1 MIASREYV
9 KDLLLKVLNRLTS
22 YKLND
27 EIIIGTWIDNKP
39 IYRKVLKL
47 TSSNKTNEN
56 TTIYSNFRTNNN
68 VDSITNFYGTIK
80 GSNNR
85 VQSIN
90 SPAISNTLGIMTY
103 FTDVGN
109 INEIHSYSFENS
121 CPITLIVE
129 YTKTTD

>member
-27 EIIIGTWIDNKP
+27 EIIIGTWIDSKP

-68 VDSITNFYGTIK
+68 VDTITNFYGTIK
-80 GSNNR
+80 GTNNR
-85 VQSIN
+85 VHAIN
-90 SPAISNTLGIMTY
+90 SPALVNTL
-103 FTDVGN
+103 
-109 INEIHSYSFENS
+109 
-121 CPITLIVE
+121 
-129 YTKTTD
+129 